1 MRTYTLSQRLTLVFA
16 LLFITSCALLGWLQV
31 RTSTEYS
38 KAVIQQLSADL
49 AGHINQSY
57 PLLERDG
64 LNKESMRNLF
74 DHLMAVNPSVEV
86 YLLDKEGNIIG
97 DAAPEGHIKRQRVDL
112 QPIHSALNNPHYPIY
127 GDDPRSID
135 AKKVFSVSPMRQDGQ
150 IKGYLYVILLG
161 ENYNALNSNAQ
172 FDALLKIVLLSISL
186 VALLGLVVGALALR
200 WITRPLRE
208 LSAQVHALETGGIEE
223 MQAMAAQPR
232 QINTSNDEISQLR
245 QGVIS
250 MAQRIAEQWHRL
262 AQQEQLRREF
272 IANISHD
279 LRTPLTS
286 LHGYLESLSVMSAS
300 LSEAEKQ
307 RYLNIALAQS
317 QKVGAL
323 SQSLFELARLE
334 YGVVKP
340 QKEKFSISELLQD
353 VFQKFE
359 LSAQTKQL
367 TLLADI
373 QPGLPLIDADLG
385 MIERVLTNLLDNAIR
400 HTPDNGTVA
409 VRLWR
414 EADKVMVQISDSGPG
429 IPQELMEGLF
439 IRPSIANPSGVR
451 VGGLGLMIVRQ
462 MLQLH
467 GSEIALVDTPKSGAC
482 FRFGLTMGPH
492 I

>member
-64 LNKESMRNLF
+64 LNKASMRNLF

-86 YLLDKEGNIIG
+86 YLLDEEGNIIG

-112 QPIHSALNNPHYPIY
+112 QPIQSALNNPHYPIY
-127 GDDPRSID
+127 GDDPRSVD

-150 IKGYLYVILLG
+150 LKGYLYVILQG

-186 VALLGLVVGALALR
+186 VALLGLVVGVLALR

-232 QINTSNDEISQLR
+232 QTNTSNDEINQLR

-262 AQQEQLRREF
+262 SQQEQLRREF

-300 LSEAEKQ
+300 LSDADKQ

-317 QKVGAL
+317 QKVGTLA
-323 SQSLFELARLE
+323 QSLFELARLE

-367 TLLADI
+367 ELLADI

-400 HTPDNGTVA
+400 HTPDQGIVA

-429 IPQELMEGLF
+429 IPQELLEGLF

-467 GSEIALVDTPKSGAC
+467 GSEIALVDAPKCGAC
-482 FRFGLTMGPH
+482 FRFGLTV
-492 I
+492 